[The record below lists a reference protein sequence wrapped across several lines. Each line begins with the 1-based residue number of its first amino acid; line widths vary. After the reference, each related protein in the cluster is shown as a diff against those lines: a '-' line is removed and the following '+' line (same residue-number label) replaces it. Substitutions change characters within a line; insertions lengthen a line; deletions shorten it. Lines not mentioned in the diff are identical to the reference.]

1 MGARFLLTLG
11 VEVLDKLE
19 RETRMNSGVWGWSQR
34 HWYEVKFSFTHTH
47 TRVHVCMQSD
57 EWEESSFTA
66 ISLGH
71 WEIEKAQIF

>member
-1 MGARFLLTLG
+1 MKSSLA
-11 VEVLDKLE
+11 
-19 RETRMNSGVWGWSQR
+19 S
-34 HWYEVKFSFTHTH
+34 HTH
-47 TRVHVCMQSD
+47 TRVHVCVQSD